1 MSTVDEL
8 RPLTARELLELWRES
23 GEATQE
29 PLERALLCNAR
40 VLAACCYRGGERA
53 FSDEREVLSAMTGRD
68 LGPECAFLGSC
79 ALYGNTYFDDISA
92 DAYLDALEA
101 AGVTTV
107 YAAAGTGAKLYRY
120 RSGRGIRMVEAAN
133 LSVLLE
139 AAYSLPAALRRMEKE
154 E

>member
-53 FSDEREVLSAMTGRD
+53 FSDEREVLSAMTGRQMES
-68 LGPECAFLGSC
+68 LLIRLAQ
-79 ALYGNTYFDDISA
+79 
-92 DAYLDALEA
+92 
-101 AGVTTV
+101 
-107 YAAAGTGAKLYRY
+107 
-120 RSGRGIRMVEAAN
+120 GRQ
-133 LSVLLE
+133 
-139 AAYSLPAALRRMEKE
+139 PAAPAGAENPGFDEARFHALREGC
-154 E
+154 